1 MSENETKETAETVA
15 TAAPESA
22 PEAKPAAPAAEAS
35 QGLVNTLKTNRTA
48 QIVLAGAV
56 ALVGFLLVTGS
67 GGGDGKLQVKA
78 SVAVGQTVTLENPNG
93 GNSQL
98 TLAPGLVGA
107 SDAEEDKDQNICL
120 AKAGTKGTVLE
131 EQVVGML
138 PFVKVKVT
146 DGECQG
152 KEGWTSK
159 VNVKAG

>member
-1 MSENETKETAETVA
+1 MSENENKETVET
-15 TAAPESA
+15 T
-22 PEAKPAAPAAEAS
+22 APASAQGANAAASADAS

-48 QIVLAGAV
+48 QIVVAGAV
-56 ALVGFLLVTGS
+56 VLVGFLLVTGS
-67 GGGDGKLQVKA
+67 GGGDGTNQVK
-78 SVAVGQTVTLENPNG
+78 STVTVGQTVVLDNPNG

-120 AKAGTKGTVLE
+120 AKAGTKGTVQE

-138 PFVKVKVT
+138 PYVKVKVT
-146 DGECQG
+146 EGECQG

>member
-1 MSENETKETAETVA
+1 MSENENKETAE
-15 TAAPESA
+15 S
-22 PEAKPAAPAAEAS
+22 AAPAADP

-48 QIVLAGAV
+48 QIAVGVAAVVVVLAM
-56 ALVGFLLVTGS
+56 TM
-67 GGGDGKLQVKA
+67 GGGGGEGEKTRVNANVAAGQ
-78 SVAVGQTVTLENPNG
+78 SVVLENPNG

-98 TLAPGLVGA
+98 TMAPGLVGA

-120 AKAGTKGTVLE
+120 AKAGTKGTVQE

-138 PFVKVKVT
+138 PYVKIKVT
-146 DGECQG
+146 EGECQG

>member
-1 MSENETKETAETVA
+1 MSENENKETVET
-15 TAAPESA
+15 TAPAGA
-22 PEAKPAAPAAEAS
+22 PEANAAADAS

-48 QIVLAGAV
+48 QIVVGGAV

-67 GGGDGKLQVKA
+67 GGGDGTNQVK
-78 SVAVGQTVTLENPNG
+78 STTVAVGQSVVLDNPNG

-120 AKAGTKGTVLE
+120 AKAGTKGTVQE

-138 PFVKVKVT
+138 PYVKIKVT
-146 DGECQG
+146 EGECQG

>member
-1 MSENETKETAETVA
+1 MSENDNKETANTESAETASPSVE
-15 TAAPESA
+15 TPAAESA
-22 PEAKPAAPAAEAS
+22 P

-48 QIVLAGAV
+48 QIVVGGAV
-56 ALVGFLLVTGS
+56 ALVVFLTVMGG
-67 GGGDGKLQVKA
+67 GGGDGKAQVKA
-78 SVAVGQTVTLENPNG
+78 SVSVGQSVVLENPNG

-107 SDAEEDKDQNICL
+107 SDAEEDKDQNVCL
-120 AKAGTKGTVLE
+120 AKAGTKGTVQE

-146 DGECQG
+146 EGECQG

-159 VNVKAG
+159 VNIKAG